1 MRAVCESVVCWRV
14 EAGTHGGD
22 SGKGESVQKESNEPL
37 YQPEPEEWQL
47 TLRAVLAGCL
57 IGSVVSCTN
66 IYIGLKIGWAFGA
79 SIISA
84 VLAYSLFEVLERAF
98 GVRKLSVLETNIAQ
112 TSGSAAG
119 YMSSAAGLLAA
130 IPALALLGI
139 EFAWHTLV
147 LWALAV
153 AFLGVFFAVPLR
165 RQMIDVDNLRF
176 PSGTATAETIL
187 AMFSD
192 AREALQKSR
201 VLLYTA
207 LAAAA
212 FTLGTHFFPV
222 LEYPLTPWEE
232 KIGWLGVLSAW
243 TFQMYL
249 GPSLMGA
256 GFLIGPRVVLSLV
269 AGALLSW
276 GLLGPLALHYE
287 WAPGPIM
294 GFSDGARG
302 WILWPG
308 VALMVSE
315 ALASLAFN
323 WKTFLSTFTSTR
335 SAITQFETGDPAADE
350 ATRAESAAADA
361 RRIPDS
367 WWIGGLVLGSVVT
380 IGIAWFVFQI
390 PVYLTLVAILL
401 SMVLAA
407 VAVRSAGETDINPV
421 GGMGKVTQLVFGG
434 IAPGSLSTNL
444 LSAAITAGGA
454 SQAADMMQDLKTGKL
469 LGASPRNQFLAQL
482 CGICVGILF
491 AIPVYMLFVQ
501 AYELGSKDLPAPAAM
516 AWKATAELLNRG
528 FQALPPY
535 SEYAFLIAAAVGV
548 LLAGLQ
554 QFPSLKRY
562 TPSGLALGIAFI
574 IQAYFSLVILYGLII
589 WWIWKSVSP
598 RQAEKYTYSVASGL
612 IAGQGLMGI
621 ANAGLTI
628 AGLDGQWLQSLF
640 R

>member
-1 MRAVCESVVCWRV
+1 MQD
-14 EAGTHGGD
+14 EA
-22 SGKGESVQKESNEPL
+22 NEPL
-37 YQPEPEEWQL
+37 YQPEPGEWQL

-84 VLAYSLFEVLERAF
+84 VLAYSLFDVLERAF

-130 IPALALLGI
+130 IPALALLGF
-139 EFAWHTLV
+139 EFAWHTLI
-147 LWALAV
+147 LWALSV

-165 RQMIDVDNLRF
+165 RQMIDVDRLRF
-176 PSGTATAETIL
+176 PTGTATAETIL

-192 AREALQKSR
+192 AQEALQKSR

-207 LAAAA
+207 LAAGA

-222 LEYPLTPWEE
+222 LEYPLSPWEA

-243 TFQMYL
+243 TFQLYL

-269 AGALLSW
+269 AGAILSW
-276 GLLGPLALHYE
+276 GLLGPLAQYYG

-294 GFSDGARG
+294 GFQDGARG

-315 ALASLAFN
+315 ALATLAFN

-335 SAITQFETGDPAADE
+335 SAISQLETADLSAE
-350 ATRAESAAADA
+350 EQATSESSASDSQ
-361 RRIPDS
+361 RIPDS
-367 WWIGGLVLGSVVT
+367 WWLGGLALGSVVT
-380 IGIAWFVFQI
+380 VSIAWFVFGI
-390 PVYLTLVAILL
+390 PAHLTLVAILL

-491 AIPVYMLFVQ
+491 AIPVYLLFVH
-501 AYELGSKDLPAPAAM
+501 AYELGSKELPAPAAM
-516 AWKATAELLNRG
+516 AWKATAELLNQG
-528 FQALPPY
+528 FTALPPR

-554 QFPSLKRY
+554 QIPSLKPY

-589 WWIWKSVSP
+589 WWVWKSLKP
-598 RQAEKYTYSVASGL
+598 QQTEKYTYSVASGL

-628 AGLDGQWLQSLF
+628 VGIDSSWLQNLF